1 MKEILPCGFPH
12 IIAPDWKPAPFPGRL
27 GIASDTEPD
36 KQDPKRCPTQR

>member
-1 MKEILPCGFPH
+1 MKEILPFGFPR